1 MRFIINLLITA
12 VATYALSEVLDP
24 HVEINSFST
33 ALIFALVLAFLN
45 AIVKPL
51 LVILTLPVTIVTL
64 GLFLLVINII
74 IIKIADYL
82 VSGFH
87 VQGWLWA
94 LIFSFLL
101 SLFSALLLKL
111 EKNLK

>member
-1 MRFIINLLITA
+1 MRFIINILITA
-12 VATYALSEVLDP
+12 IAAYALSEVLDP
-24 HVEINSFST
+24 HVTINSFST
-33 ALIFALVLAFLN
+33 AVIFALVLAVLN
-45 AIVKPL
+45 TIVKPL
-51 LVILTLPVTIVTL
+51 LVLLTLPFTIVTL

-74 IIKIADYL
+74 IIKLADYF

-87 VQGWLWA
+87 VEGWLWA

-101 SLFSALLLKL
+101 SLFSSLLLKL

>member
-12 VATYALSEVLDP
+12 VAAYALSEVLDP
-24 HVEINSFST
+24 HVSINSFST
-33 ALIFALVLAFLN
+33 AIIFALVLALLN

-51 LVILTLPVTIVTL
+51 LILLTLPITIVTL

-74 IIKIADYL
+74 IIKIADYF

-101 SLFSALLLKL
+101 SLFSSLLLKL